1 MLNMQNIDT
10 GKINLSLEDNRYVIA
25 VIYTN
30 EEIEKEDVK
39 SVTDYLDQFKEP
51 IPILIERTGHY
62 SISVMVQI
70 VMLQQTK
77 NRLKAAAFVERNNR
91 DALMTRIAANT
102 YFKDIEVKSFFEKQE
117 AVAWLTDN
125 YATEPLLTDP

>member
-1 MLNMQNIDT
+1 MQNIDT
-10 GKINLSLEDNRYVIA
+10 GKIALSVENSRYVNA

-30 EEIEKEDVK
+30 EEIEKGDVK

-51 IPILIERTGHY
+51 VPILIERKGHY

-117 AVAWLTDN
+117 AVAWLTEK
-125 YATEPLLTDP
+125 YATEPLLADP